1 MTLAGSLVARIVA
14 MGAVVAV
21 LLGGAIAALVL
32 TIDDLRDASRGA
44 NRSQQTLLSANRVEK
59 HVVNLQTGTRGFRL
73 TREERFL
80 ESWGEARRALPIEIE
95 RMTALA
101 ADHASQTPLALT
113 IGRTAQAYLDE
124 YSVPTVEAVR
134 AGREPP
140 PVIEDKRRVD
150 ALRAQFARFEEREAQ
165 LSAAGTRDADA
176 AAARS
181 IAIGI
186 VVLVV
191 GFALLV
197 AFAAYIGRTVALPV
211 RRAAVAADRLAGGDL
226 SVRLPARGRGG
237 VARLSASF
245 NAMGESL
252 QDSRDELETQ
262 HTALEEQTAE
272 LESQGEQLAHAND
285 ELRAQ
290 RDELER
296 TSAALAEEAE
306 REHLFNVFSQALSST
321 QTIADRATQTLRVLG
336 DVAGAEVGVLYAE
349 VTVGYELL
357 DVRGLDADALPRRI
371 GPGDGLAGRVIVECR
386 TIAADRGQATLRA
399 AAFGDAIVVR
409 HELHVP
415 LSDGERVV
423 AVLSLARSDDAGF
436 SERERE
442 LVEAL
447 AGRAALALSN
457 AFATAEAQRLAE
469 VNRAVL
475 DTVRDAILLTDPGD
489 GLVLANARASQ
500 VAQEVLGVSIGDAVE
515 LDPEEVSARMT
526 DPDAFRAAQEAIAA
540 DPDEPTFD
548 EFELAESGRVFE
560 RYTEPVRGPT
570 GQHLGRAAVYHEV
583 TAEREAE
590 RLKNDLMATVSHEL
604 RTPLASIVGFT
615 ELLLTRDADP
625 DMQRSQLETVHDEAR
640 RLASLIDDFLDL
652 QRVAERG
659 RIPLERRRVD
669 LRPIVSDQA
678 KVFSAQSGAHTL
690 DVQLPEQPLV
700 AEADAARLKQVLAN
714 LLSNAIKYSPE
725 GGRIG
730 VDGWV
735 GDGTVGVA
743 VLDSG
748 LGIPSTQQPK
758 IFDRFYRTP
767 EASARAI
774 GGTGLGLA
782 LAREIVEAHDGRMGF
797 ESVEGQGSRFWF
809 ELPAAASRS
818 AGG

>member
-1 MTLAGSLVARIVA
+1 VNPAGSLVARIVA
-14 MGAVVAV
+14 LGAVLAV

-32 TIDDLRDASRGA
+32 TIDDLRDASRVA
-44 NRSQQTLLSANRVEK
+44 DRSQRTLLSANRVEK

-73 TREERFL
+73 TREERYL
-80 ESWGEARRALPIEIE
+80 ESWRVARRALPIEVE
-95 RMTALA
+95 RLTALA
-101 ADHASQTPLALT
+101 ADHASQTPLAQT
-113 IGRTAQAYLDE
+113 IARSAQEYLEE
-124 YSVPTVEAVR
+124 YSIPTVEAVR

-140 PVIEDKRRVD
+140 PVIEDKRRLD
-150 ALRAQFARFEEREAQ
+150 ALRAQVERFEEREAQ

-181 IAIGI
+181 VAIGV
-186 VVLVV
+186 VVLIA
-191 GFALLV
+191 GSGALI
-197 AFAAYIGRTVALPV
+197 AFAAYLARTVALPV
-211 RRAAVAADRLAGGDL
+211 RRAALAADRLAGGNL
-226 SVRLPARGRGG
+226 SVRLPVRGRGG

-262 HTALEEQTAE
+262 HAALEEQTAE
-272 LESQGEQLAHAND
+272 LESQGEQLAQAND

-296 TSAALAEEAE
+296 TSAALADEAE
-306 REHLFNVFSQALSST
+306 REHLFNDFSQALASSR
-321 QTIADRATQTLRVLG
+321 TIADRAGQTLRVLG
-336 DVAGAEVGVLYAE
+336 DVAGGEVGALYAE
-349 VTVGYELL
+349 VTDGYELL
-357 DVRGLDADALPRRI
+357 DARGLDADELPRRI
-371 GPGDGLAGRVIVECR
+371 GPGDGLAGRVIGECR

-399 AAFGDAIVVR
+399 AAFGDATVVR

-423 AVLSLARSDDAGF
+423 GVLSLGRSDDAGF

-457 AFATAEAQRLAE
+457 AFATAEAHRLAE

-475 DTVRDAILLTDPGD
+475 DTVRDAILLTDPDD
-489 GLVLANARASQ
+489 GLVLANARASR
-500 VAQEVLGVSIGDAVE
+500 VAQEVLGVSIADAVE
-515 LDPEEVSARMT
+515 LDPEEVGARMT

-548 EFELAESGRVFE
+548 EFELADSGRVFE
-560 RYTEPVRGPT
+560 RYTEPVRGPS
-570 GQHLGRAAVYHEV
+570 GQHLGRAARV
-583 TAEREAE
+583 AE

-615 ELLLTRDADP
+615 ELLLTRDTDP

-678 KVFSAQSGAHTL
+678 KVFSAQSGSHTL

-748 LGIPSTQQPK
+748 LGIPRTQQPR

-782 LAREIVEAHDGRMGF
+782 LAREIVEAHDGRIGF

-809 ELPAAASRS
+809 ELPAA
-818 AGG
+818 G